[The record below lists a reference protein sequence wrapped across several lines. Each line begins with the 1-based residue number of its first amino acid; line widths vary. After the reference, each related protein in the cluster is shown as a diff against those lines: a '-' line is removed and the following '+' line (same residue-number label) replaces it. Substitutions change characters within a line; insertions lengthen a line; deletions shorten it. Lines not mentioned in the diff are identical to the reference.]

1 MRKMLAKTI
10 LAATAIAMAAP
21 ALAADKLP
29 AIVLT
34 NEQQQDK
41 VVEENGVKR
50 HVLVVPTKVV
60 PGDHMVYSLTY
71 KSNLAVPL
79 ANVELTDPIPA
90 GTVLEDDGSGTY
102 DVSVDGGKTWGKL
115 AALSVSDGKTS
126 DGKVASRPAQ
136 AADVTNLRWVIA
148 QIAPGG
154 SGKVSFRAVVK

>member
-1 MRKMLAKTI
+1 MRKIVAKTL
-10 LAATAIAMAAP
+10 LAAVAVMAATP

-29 AIVLT
+29 AITLL

-41 VVEENGVKR
+41 VVEENGLKR
-50 HVLVVPTKVV
+50 HVLVTPAKVV

-79 ANVELTDPIPA
+79 TNVELTDPVPA
-90 GTVLEDDGSGTY
+90 GTVLEDDGTGAY
-102 DVSVDGGKTWGKL
+102 EVSVDGGKTWGKL
-115 AALSVSDGKTS
+115 ATLSLADGKGAT
-126 DGKVASRPAQ
+126 RPAQ